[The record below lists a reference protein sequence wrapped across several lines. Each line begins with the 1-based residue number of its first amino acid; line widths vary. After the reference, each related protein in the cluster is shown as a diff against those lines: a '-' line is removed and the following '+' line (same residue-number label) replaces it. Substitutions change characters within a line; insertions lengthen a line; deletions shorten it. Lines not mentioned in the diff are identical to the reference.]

1 MSEKKLVRV
10 EDGRIIAGVTTG
22 LGAYFGIDPVLV
34 RVMFVILT
42 LLGFF
47 VSGVILYAILW
58 AIMPMEGSES

>member
-10 EDGRIIAGVTTG
+10 EEGRIIAGVTTG

-34 RVMFVILT
+34 RVVFVILT

-58 AIMPMEGSES
+58 AIMPMEGTES

>member
-58 AIMPMEGSES
+58 AIMPMEGTES